1 MAFFSLVNLEREFLS
16 KPAREWETEFS
27 YNRFKTL
34 VSGFSPNNDIGERA
48 VKLALYYENV
58 ITKDKSRQCYKGL
71 SSTATEDQN
80 LPKILFTS
88 HVSLSLLLTSIYINV
103 SCPSIGRSVGLFV
116 CLFTPRPRTRFL
128 VGSRRLRR
136 LPLAK
141 VTKTYILKGN
151 FTVMKLDLANPVKQR
166 IQSLLYG

>member
-1 MAFFSLVNLEREFLS
+1 M
-16 KPAREWETEFS
+16 
-27 YNRFKTL
+27 
-34 VSGFSPNNDIGERA
+34 I
-48 VKLALYYENV
+48 
-58 ITKDKSRQCYKGL
+58 
-71 SSTATEDQN
+71 TATEDQN

-141 VTKTYILKGN
+141 VTKIDILKGN
-151 FTVMKLDLANPVKQR
+151 FTVILKN
-166 IQSLLYG
+166 